1 MNTGP
6 SPATTPVAEAE
17 EAVIEVSLRPQAL
30 ADFVG
35 HEHIKGALG
44 LMLAAAQRRR
54 EPVDHILF
62 HGPPGTGKTT
72 LSWIIAREM
81 GVPMRELSAPAIRR
95 PGDLA
100 AVLVSLARGQ
110 VLFLDEVHRLANEAA
125 EMLYSGIEDFRISV
139 VTGRGEDVSAVTLD
153 LPRFTLVAA
162 TTEFGLLPPP
172 LRDRFGQVFAL
183 DLYTVEELRT
193 IIAQSAAKLG
203 LLIDDDALTVL
214 AERARGTPRIANRLL
229 RRARDLAEVRQ
240 SDLAGPVARET
251 MDLLRVGPY
260 GLETYDLKYMTTMLK
275 SYADQPVGPQ
285 SMSAATGIPVVT
297 ITNHIEPWLMKAGLL
312 RRTRRGRELTDDGKA
327 FLAAPPVP
335 PATRSTGFED
345 EPD

>member
-1 MNTGP
+1 MTE
-6 SPATTPVAEAE
+6 TTPTLIPE

-44 LMLAAAQRRR
+44 RMLAAAQRRR

-81 GVPMRELSAPAIRR
+81 GVSMRELSAPAIRR

-162 TTEFGLLPPP
+162 TTEFGLLPPSP
-172 LRDRFGQVFAL
+172 AKRWTCCGSG
-183 DLYTVEELRT
+183 RT
-193 IIAQSAAKLG
+193 GWK
-203 LLIDDDALTVL
+203 
-214 AERARGTPRIANRLL
+214 P
-229 RRARDLAEVRQ
+229 
-240 SDLAGPVARET
+240 
-251 MDLLRVGPY
+251 
-260 GLETYDLKYMTTMLK
+260 TT
-275 SYADQPVGPQ
+275 
-285 SMSAATGIPVVT
+285 
-297 ITNHIEPWLMKAGLL
+297 
-312 RRTRRGRELTDDGKA
+312 
-327 FLAAPPVP
+327 
-335 PATRSTGFED
+335 
-345 EPD
+345 